1 MHLEHASRGRTRPP
15 VSVRAGRKARIR
27 WVGASGLARSPDIR
41 DEFQGAV
48 ALEAD
53 DREIPP
59 VEGEDRGVHVH
70 GPRVTVVQRRT
81 GCGGMR
87 ADSADI
93 GPEAT
98 PVRASVSSDRRAQ
111 ALMRLPP
118 FRALGRVS
126 QRTLDFRI
134 RLMSWTRP
142 WPRQPPVRA
151 AAVPRRTRRRAGPS
165 GREPQSNQL
174 RMPASTRSMVSRQSP
189 PWGDGS
195 NAVRTDEIRCL

>member
-1 MHLEHASRGRTRPP
+1 MGRPRL
-15 VSVRAGRKARIR
+15 
-27 WVGASGLARSPDIR
+27 WVGRERISRLRFSGKRSDPGSSESRHPSQPPAPPSCCLELHELPSEGMSDASLQI
-41 DEFQGAV
+41 
-48 ALEAD
+48 
-53 DREIPP
+53 
-59 VEGEDRGVHVH
+59 
-70 GPRVTVVQRRT
+70 
-81 GCGGMR
+81 
-87 ADSADI
+87 
-93 GPEAT
+93 
-98 PVRASVSSDRRAQ
+98 ASVSSDRRAQ

-118 FRALGRVS
+118 FCALGRVS

-142 WPRQPPVRA
+142 WPRRPPVRA

-165 GREPQSNQL
+165 GREPQSNRL